1 MILEK
6 TKQQIIIEAARDR
19 FAHFGFSKVTMEEIA
34 SDVEL
39 GKASLYYYFPT
50 KEDLFKEVIA
60 LEKKELVQNIHLL
73 IEKSIPASQK
83 LREYV
88 KLRMKFFQDV
98 INLGTL
104 SLHSYTDSKSIYQEI
119 FLAFEKVELSLIKK
133 IIAEGKQLKEF
144 GIKTKNETVIVFLH
158 ILQGLRCRILR
169 RNNSRVLTK
178 EIHNNLLKEMLVA
191 TEIFINSIS
200 CK

>member
-60 LEKKELVQNIHLL
+60 LEQKELVQNIHLL

-119 FLAFEKVELSLIKK
+119 FLAFEKVELSLLKK

>member
-60 LEKKELVQNIHLL
+60 LEQKELVQNIHLL

-119 FLAFEKVELSLIKK
+119 FLAFEKVELSLLKK

-144 GIKTKNETVIVFLH
+144 GVKTKNETVIVFLH

>member
-1 MILEK
+1 MSDKLKEN
-6 TKQQIIIEAARDR
+6 TIINAARER
-19 FAHFGFSKVTMEEIA
+19 FAHYGFSKVTMEEIA

-60 LEKKELVQNIHLL
+60 LEQKELVQNIHLL

-169 RNNSRVLTK
+169 RNNSRILTK

>member
-60 LEKKELVQNIHLL
+60 LEQKELVQNIHLL